1 MVKILKLD
9 MISAAKNSDSLVKL
23 LQDSVK
29 NGASVSFLNP
39 LSDSAAESYWREVF
53 AEINSAQIIV
63 WAAFDDDDN
72 LVGSVQLAP
81 AKMQNA
87 KHRAMVQKLMVISN
101 HRREGIGSA
110 LMDTLEFEAKKLGKK
125 LLILDTRLGD
135 PSETLYEQKDY
146 IKFGIVP
153 GYALNSSNDFD
164 DMAFYFKII

>member
-1 MVKILKLD
+1 MVRIEKLD
-9 MISAAKNSDSLVKL
+9 MVSAANNSDSLVNL

-29 NGASVSFLNP
+29 NGASVSFLSP
-39 LSDSAAESYWREVF
+39 LSDSAAEAYWREVF

-63 WAAFDDDDN
+63 WAAFDDENN

-101 HRREGIGSA
+101 HRREGIGNA
-110 LMDTLEFEAKKLGKK
+110 LMDTLELEAKNLEKK
-125 LLILDTRLGD
+125 LLILDTRVGD
-135 PSETLYEQKDY
+135 PSETLYDKKGY
-146 IKFGIVP
+146 IKFGTVP